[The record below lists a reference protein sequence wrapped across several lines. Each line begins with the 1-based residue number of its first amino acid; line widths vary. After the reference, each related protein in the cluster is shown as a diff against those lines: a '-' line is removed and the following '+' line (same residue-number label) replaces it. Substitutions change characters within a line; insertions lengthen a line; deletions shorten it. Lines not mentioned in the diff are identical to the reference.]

1 MVALL
6 LLFMAVVTAAGRDV
20 GFGGTTCGFVATTSS
35 RFHRQQRQQ
44 SGRVR
49 VSSRSASAS
58 AARMTVSEGVSEGAD
73 GMFLLRVG
81 TSLSCFCLVSRRA
94 WQFAICLMS

>member
-1 MVALL
+1 
-6 LLFMAVVTAAGRDV
+6 MAVVTAAGRDV

-35 RFHRQQRQQ
+35 RFHRQERQQ
-44 SGRVR
+44 SGRVL

-81 TSLSCFCLVSRRA
+81 TSLSFYLPSLKKSMGS
-94 WQFAICLMS
+94 FAICLMSFMIR